1 MRIVIYTLF
10 VLSLLSL
17 FASIARGQEA
27 LCSSGAYY
35 VSGVEV
41 SAEGSSG
48 IEARQRAEAAG
59 LSEAWE
65 RLIERLLGEGSA
77 SVLSD
82 AVSVESFV
90 EYTRVEDEI
99 VLPSRYSG
107 RYDYCFAGFRL
118 RSFFAERE
126 LRYTELF
133 SQPILVLPAVET
145 GNDSFIFR
153 KSPWQSAW
161 QEALANYDGLLRF
174 HLVER
179 LATERELNASQIISG
194 DRLSL
199 ARAAEIESAEKVMVT
214 IMAQNENNN
223 ANFQGRLYANDGRLE
238 SLFYKTDE
246 VANEALSASV
256 AKVIGALEERWHD
269 ENATKSDSGGI
280 VRLTLYTSS
289 MEARRGYLEILE
301 NLPSVQELE
310 VTYLSF
316 NKGEVL
322 VKLSSSARSFVRA
335 LEGMG
340 LGLSEEKREDGEDG
354 EINYVLVSKQ

>member
-10 VLSLLSL
+10 ALSFLSL
-17 FASIARGQEA
+17 FASGARGQEA

-48 IEARQRAEAAG
+48 IEARQRAEANG

-65 RLIERLLGEGSA
+65 RLMSRLLGEGSA

-82 AVSVESFV
+82 AVSIESFV

-118 RSFFAERE
+118 RSFFAERD

-133 SQPILVLPAVET
+133 SQPILVLPALSV
-145 GNDSFIFR
+145 GSDSFIFR
-153 KSPWQSAW
+153 NHAW
-161 QEALANYDGLLRF
+161 RRAWDEALGGYDGLLRF

-179 LATERELNASQIISG
+179 LATERELTASKIISG

-214 IMAQNENNN
+214 IMAQNENDT
-223 ANFQGRLYANDGRLE
+223 ASFQGRLYGKDGRLE
-238 SLFYKTDE
+238 SLFYKADG
-246 VANEALSASV
+246 VSSDEALGEAV
-256 AKVIGALEERWHD
+256 AKIIGALEERWHD
-269 ENATKSDSGGI
+269 ENATKSGNNKGV

-289 MEARRGYLEILE
+289 MNERRDYLEILE
-301 NLPSVQELE
+301 NLPPVQEVE
-310 VTYLSF
+310 VIYLSF
-316 NKGEVL
+316 SKGEVL

-335 LEGMG
+335 LDGVG
-340 LGLSEEKREDGEDG
+340 LGLSEEKRDDGETS
-354 EINYVLVSKQ
+354 YVLVSK